1 MFCSSSDSS
10 DQFYVYMLQC
20 VLQHDHRHRWMMLS
34 NRDLSFPVIPLIRP
48 GGQMPVKMSV
58 QAAFTRAVGVPLRGL
73 AKPIA
78 VPNIAHG
85 GWN

>member
-34 NRDLSFPVIPLIRP
+34 NRDLSFPVILTDSTRGADAGEDVRP
-48 GGQMPVKMSV
+48 GSFHQGSRGALKG
-58 QAAFTRAVGVPLRGL
+58 TR
-73 AKPIA
+73 
-78 VPNIAHG
+78 
-85 GWN
+85 